1 MDISKMN
8 KLFIDSELKNSQRD
22 ILLSRI
28 MNTNDDNDVNIYLRD
43 QSIIQQFIGNTA
55 IITGHGSFII
65 VTHIDHD
72 NVSIMVGGTDPGRN
86 YKITSSVDKDTY
98 SIKDVYAQDISY
110 MLNKKTVV
118 LTENYTDDYI
128 RWTLAG
134 IIIQFHILAMH
145 PEYYD
150 QKIVYAKNTSKKGNK
165 APHRVIEY
173 RLNKR
178 YFINDYIG
186 ARYSKWDRISIGN
199 NYNLYDPNSIL
210 IPVFPLQHGVITSGF
225 ENLTSR
231 YDDRAVISRNI
242 TMKLAI
248 AFNVIS
254 KSTISIKAYA
264 LNIDGKGE
272 IISNC
277 IYDFKSGTF
286 ERISDDNF
294 VDTVRANVSEVID
307 EAGDNDII
315 NLCIDVLKYMAY
327 HVELVSKNDVVTGS
341 IKGSSNYTPKAN
353 DKPRFETSI
362 CSYKVYGITKKVIPV
377 TEAEAKEKRKYTPCQ
392 YAVTVKGHFRHYKS
406 GKVIWVEHYIRNKD
420 KEFKPKDYVDKK
432 KEG

>member
-28 MNTNDDNDVNIYLRD
+28 MNTNDDNDVSMYLRD

-55 IITGHGSFII
+55 VITGSGSFII
-65 VTHIDHD
+65 ITHIDHD
-72 NVSIMVGGTDPGRN
+72 NVSIMVGGTDPRRN
-86 YKITSSVDKDTY
+86 YKITSYVDKDTY
-98 SIKDVYAQDISY
+98 SIKDIYAQDISY
-110 MLNKKTVV
+110 LLNKKTVIV
-118 LTENYTDDYI
+118 DENYTDDYI

-134 IIIQFHILAMH
+134 IIIQFHVLAMH

-150 QKIVYAKNTSKKGNK
+150 QKVVYVKNTSKKGNK
-165 APHRVIEY
+165 APHRVMEY

-186 ARYSKWDRISIGN
+186 ARYSKWDRISIEN
-199 NYNLYDPNSIL
+199 NYNLYDPNNIL
-210 IPVFPLQHGVITSGF
+210 TPVFPLQHGVITSGF

-231 YDDRAVISRNI
+231 QDDRAAISRNI
-242 TMKLAI
+242 SMKLAI
-248 AFNVIS
+248 AFNVIT

-286 ERISDDNF
+286 ERVSDDNF
-294 VDTVRANVSEVID
+294 VDTIKANVSKVID

-327 HVELVSKNDVVTGS
+327 HVELISKKDVVAGTIEGS
-341 IKGSSNYTPKAN
+341 GNYIPKTN

-362 CSYKVYGITKKVIPV
+362 CSRKVYGITKKVIPV
-377 TEAEAKEKRKYTPCQ
+377 TEAEVKEKRKYTPCQ

-406 GKVIWVEHYIRNKD
+406 GKVIWVEHFIRNKD

-432 KEG
+432 H

>member
-1 MDISKMN
+1 
-8 KLFIDSELKNSQRD
+8 
-22 ILLSRI
+22 
-28 MNTNDDNDVNIYLRD
+28 
-43 QSIIQQFIGNTA
+43 
-55 IITGHGSFII
+55 
-65 VTHIDHD
+65 
-72 NVSIMVGGTDPGRN
+72 MVGGTDPGRN

-165 APHRVIEY
+165 TPHRVIEY

-186 ARYSKWDRISIGN
+186 ARYSKWDRISVGN

-277 IYDFKSGTF
+277 IYDFKSGNF

-341 IKGSSNYTPKAN
+341 IKGSSNYTSKVN

-362 CSYKVYGITKKVIPV
+362 CSRKVYGITKKVIPV
-377 TEAEAKEKRKYTPCQ
+377 TEVEAREKRKYTPCQ

-406 GKVIWVEHYIRNKD
+406 GKVIWVEHFIRNKD

>member
-28 MNTNDDNDVNIYLRD
+28 MNTNDDNDVSMYLRD

-55 IITGHGSFII
+55 VITGRGSFII
-65 VTHIDHD
+65 ITHIDHD
-72 NVSIMVGGTDPGRN
+72 NISIMVGGTDPRRN
-86 YKITSSVDKDTY
+86 YKITSYVDKDTY
-98 SIKDVYAQDISY
+98 SIKDIYAQDISY
-110 MLNKKTVV
+110 LLNKKTVIV
-118 LTENYTDDYI
+118 DENYTDDYI

-134 IIIQFHILAMH
+134 IIIQFHVLAMH

-150 QKIVYAKNTSKKGNK
+150 QKVVYVKNTSKKGNK
-165 APHRVIEY
+165 APHRVMEY

-186 ARYSKWDRISIGN
+186 ARYSKWDRISIEN
-199 NYNLYDPNSIL
+199 NYNLYDPNNIL
-210 IPVFPLQHGVITSGF
+210 TPVFPLQHGVITSGF

-231 YDDRAVISRNI
+231 QDDRAAISRNI
-242 TMKLAI
+242 SMKLAI
-248 AFNVIS
+248 AFNVIT

-286 ERISDDNF
+286 ERVSDDNF
-294 VDTVRANVSEVID
+294 VDTIKANVSKVID

-327 HVELVSKNDVVTGS
+327 HVELISKKDVVAGTIEGS
-341 IKGSSNYTPKAN
+341 GNYIPKTN

-362 CSYKVYGITKKVIPV
+362 CSRKVYGITKKVIPV
-377 TEAEAKEKRKYTPCQ
+377 TEAEVKEKRKYTPCQ

-406 GKVIWVEHYIRNKD
+406 GKVIWVEHFIR
-420 KEFKPKDYVDKK
+420 
-432 KEG
+432 

>member
-28 MNTNDDNDVNIYLRD
+28 MNTNDDNDVSIYLRD

-65 VTHIDHD
+65 ITHIDHD
-72 NVSIMVGGTDPGRN
+72 NVSIMVGGTDPSRN

-150 QKIVYAKNTSKKGNK
+150 QKVVYAKNTSKKGNK

-341 IKGSSNYTPKAN
+341 IKGSSNYTPKTN

-362 CSYKVYGITKKVIPV
+362 CSRKVYGITKKVIPV

-406 GKVIWVEHYIRNKD
+406 GKVIWVEHFIRNKD

>member
-8 KLFIDSELKNSQRD
+8 KIFIDSELKNSQRD

-28 MNTNDDNDVNIYLRD
+28 MNTNDDNDVSMYLRD

-55 IITGHGSFII
+55 VITGRGSFIVI
-65 VTHIDHD
+65 THIDHD
-72 NVSIMVGGTDPGRN
+72 NVSIMVGGTDPRRN
-86 YKITSSVDKDTY
+86 YKITSYVDKDTY
-98 SIKDVYAQDISY
+98 SIKDIYAQDISY
-110 MLNKKTVV
+110 LLNKKTVIV
-118 LTENYTDDYI
+118 DENYTDDYI

-134 IIIQFHILAMH
+134 IIIQFHVLAMH

-150 QKIVYAKNTSKKGNK
+150 QKVVYVKNTSKKGNK
-165 APHRVIEY
+165 APHRVMEY

-186 ARYSKWDRISIGN
+186 ARYYKWDRISIGN
-199 NYNLYDPNSIL
+199 NYNLYDPNNIL
-210 IPVFPLQHGVITSGF
+210 TPVFPLQHGVITSGF

-231 YDDRAVISRNI
+231 QDDRAAISRNI

-248 AFNVIS
+248 AFNVIT

-277 IYDFKSGTF
+277 IYDFKSDTF

-294 VDTVRANVSEVID
+294 VDTIKANVSEVID

-315 NLCIDVLKYMAY
+315 HLCIDVLKYMAY
-327 HVELVSKNDVVTGS
+327 HVELVSKKDVVTGS
-341 IKGSSNYTPKAN
+341 IESSSNYTPKAN

-362 CSYKVYGITKKVIPV
+362 CSHKVYGITKKVIPV
-377 TEAEAKEKRKYTPCQ
+377 TEAESKEKRKYTPCQ

-406 GKVIWVEHYIRNKD
+406 GKVIWVEHFIRNKD

-432 KEG
+432 KEE